1 MARCCPP
8 GDARESR
15 CCGDASDNARHQ
27 SIRGRRPSARWFAP
41 RTPPRVLRVQWNA
54 CGRSRVRMLAEG
66 AKRLRDSRIERI
78 KRGESCSGA
87 SRALRPRT
95 TIMAGGGLLRGAT
108 TLGGLLPLGGKR
120 ELKRPRRVREVVVVR
135 RGSSSRPEPLGTQK
149 LTRRINAT
157 ALFDEQRSN
166 SRTCKRSSRRLLVTQ
181 ARPTMPRGRT
191 RIRPRPGRPHGRT
204 IVGKEWFP
212 CSGRRP
218 RR

>member
-1 MARCCPP
+1 MRAIKASEDVDRARAGSPH
-8 GDARESR
+8 ARPLASCVCSGTR
-15 CCGDASDNARHQ
+15 AGVRGCGCWL
-27 SIRGRRPSARWFAP
+27 RGNRFETLDREDQTA
-41 RTPPRVLRVQWNA
+41 
-54 CGRSRVRMLAEG
+54 RSR
-66 AKRLRDSRIERI
+66 
-78 KRGESCSGA
+78 SGA
-87 SRALRPRT
+87 SRALRPR